1 MHVKRAVIRRWVTF
15 QQRRCDLIPRNDAA
29 RRSRQEV
36 QNIEFQRCK
45 VDGLIAFPD
54 LSGPNVHLYVSE
66 SPKEIGGRIEPAGA
80 AQNGTN
86 PRQQFIRIEWL
97 GNVIIGAGFQSENA
111 IVPVIAGSKEYNRL
125 RNSFSQL
132 LKECEAVHNRQHDI
146 EDDQVMLALQ
156 GTRQAGLPIIR
167 VIEPVTHLGEK
178 LLHHVAQLG
187 VIVDEQ

>member
-1 MHVKRAVIRRWVTF
+1 M
-15 QQRRCDLIPRNDAA
+15 
-29 RRSRQEV
+29 
-36 QNIEFQRCK
+36 
-45 VDGLIAFPD
+45 IAFPD
-54 LSGPNVHLYVSE
+54 LSGLNVDLYVSE
-66 SPKEIGGRIEPAGA
+66 NPEGIGGRIEPAGA

-111 IVPVIAGSKEYNRL
+111 VVPVIASSKEYNRL
-125 RNSFSQL
+125 RNSFS
-132 LKECEAVHNRQHDI
+132 CEAVHNRQHDI